1 MEGCIPKPVFSSQI
15 VCNDY
20 LKITAPGLPDDIQK
34 LSFQESFLN
43 IKQLKGIFSKPQ
55 LCKAEPIS
63 GRGKL
68 KFQVFPGIWA
78 GDNQSNHVS
87 RGCIFGV
94 RIQNIVMIVL
104 GFAGKFLFLKGNLI
118 EQQNFFCLFQGS
130 WNHLRIWENIHS
142 LYTNSVAYL
151 EAEGKENK
159 NFILSLSSW

>member
-1 MEGCIPKPVFSSQI
+1 MEGSIPKPVFSSQI

-34 LSFQESFLN
+34 LSFQESFLH

-68 KFQVFPGIWA
+68 KFQVFPGILA
-78 GDNQSNHVS
+78 GDNQSNYAS
-87 RGCIFGV
+87 RGVTFGV
-94 RIQNIVMIVL
+94 GIQNIVMIVL
-104 GFAGKFLFLKGNLI
+104 GFAGKFLFFKGNLI
-118 EQQNFFCLFQGS
+118 EQQNFFACSRVMESPPAFEKSNFLDIS
-130 WNHLRIWENIHS
+130 
-142 LYTNSVAYL
+142 SVAYL